1 MAVYPVNAKALH
13 NLSSNC
19 TSTWYHTTPLVVN
32 EPHYVLLQVFLDY
45 LMMLSVVRITGLIGM
60 MVSGCRIST
69 DAVGNY
75 CGPS

>member
-1 MAVYPVNAKALH
+1 
-13 NLSSNC
+13 
-19 TSTWYHTTPLVVN
+19 VN
-32 EPHYVLLQVFLDY
+32 EPHYVLLKVFLAY
-45 LMMLSVVRITGLIGM
+45 LMMLSAVRITGLIGM